1 MAMAPAGR
9 PATNAWRW
17 AAKNAG
23 VRTGAGEAARPAFAA
38 TTLRKSDAR
47 TFAAGRGVRIGD
59 AIYQAGRRLLLV
71 AAVIATVIATVI
83 FGLLFATVIFGLL
96 FTAVVFGLLFTA
108 VVFGL
113 LLTAVVFGLLL
124 ITVVLGFVVAAVVLG
139 FVVFRFVFV

>member
-71 AAVIATVIATVI
+71 AAVIAA
-83 FGLLFATVIFGLL
+83 
-96 FTAVVFGLLFTA
+96 VFGLLFTA

>member
-71 AAVIATVIATVI
+71 AAVIATVIATV
-83 FGLLFATVIFGLL
+83 
-96 FTAVVFGLLFTA
+96 VFGLLFTA

>member
-17 AAKNAG
+17 AAKKAG
-23 VRTGAGEAARPAFAA
+23 VRTGAGEAARLAFAA

-71 AAVIATVIATVI
+71 AAVVAT
-83 FGLLFATVIFGLL
+83 
-96 FTAVVFGLLFTA
+96 VVFGLLFTA

-113 LLTAVVFGLLL
+113 LLTAVVFGF
-124 ITVVLGFVVAAVVLG
+124 VVTAVVFGFVVTAVVLG